1 MRSIYVLP
9 VVFGLAF
16 LLGSFA
22 LFRREALD
30 PRNFAVAI
38 VLSLLVV
45 VSPVVYIVMDAVKD
59 FFGIVYTFVLGF
71 GVAILFLVALVIYLI
86 LSIGRLREETDG
98 LWQEVAIMR
107 TEVGHPGGEHDHD
120 PKSKD

>member
-1 MRSIYVLP
+1 MRAIFALP

-45 VSPVVYIVMDAVKD
+45 VSPVVYVVLDAVKD

-107 TEVGHPGGEHDHD
+107 VEVGHLDGEHDHD
-120 PKSKD
+120 LRSED